1 MPENRLRPIP
11 CPMPGLAE
19 GAVGR
24 PFYLA
29 QRPNTQHHSGVR
41 LRNQQL
47 LTLNGA
53 AHENADRPS
62 LLAFVATG
70 VGFAIA
76 AIAVPP
82 PAQSN
87 AFSLNRWSFG
97 GGGGRLGLMPRKVA
111 IGPMTLG
118 NMPANGV
125 RNLIV
130 YCSSSLLSLVTMGCP
145 PVLLSGQR
153 RKIKGMIK
161 A

>member
-1 MPENRLRPIP
+1 
-11 CPMPGLAE
+11 MPGLAE

-87 AFSLNRWSFG
+87 AFSLNRWSFV
-97 GGGGRLGLMPRKVA
+97 GGGGRF
-111 IGPMTLG
+111 GPMTLG

-125 RNLIV
+125 RNLIF
-130 YCSSSLLSLVTMGCP
+130 YCSTS
-145 PVLLSGQR
+145 
-153 RKIKGMIK
+153 